1 MRQLLG
7 LNPEQLQTLTR
18 VSKKANGSQ
27 AIRLNELLQKSK
39 LSHLLDWG
47 QHYFP
52 RYFTLPPSQMH
63 LSLIRSLQ
71 WRHETRAVNEAVIA
85 PRGGAKTTWVSKVY
99 PLFCVCH
106 RLEQYILLV
115 SDSSDQAEDILE
127 SIRYE
132 LEENERLRADYP
144 EACGKGERWTRDV
157 IVTSNGVKIKAVGTR
172 KKVRGRSHRSE
183 RPSLIIV
190 DDLENDD
197 DVQSENLRGRVWNWF
212 RRALLPAGS
221 PRTNV
226 LFVGTALH
234 PDDCLQ
240 KIKIGKDVAGW
251 RISSFSALPKE
262 PLRQDLWDKWRTI
275 FTNLSLTSEQRG
287 IEARQFYEANKAE
300 MDEGAELLWPERE
313 PLYDL
318 MVLRETWG
326 ETAFQAEK
334 QGNAAAAGAT
344 EFASDLF
351 EGGIWFDVWPDLTL
365 KAMALDPS
373 KGRSEKNDY
382 SAIVWGGLGTDGNI
396 YVDAD
401 LERRDASKVVADG
414 IRHYREFLPHAFG
427 LETIMF
433 LQLFANLFEMEARR
447 LGILLPITQINP
459 HEDKVVRIRQLT
471 PYLTG
476 RRFRFRAGSRGA
488 EMLVDQLKWFPTG
501 KHDDG
506 PDALQMMIELLRSL
520 SYGVPTDDVS
530 EQIVT

>member
-7 LNPEQLQTLTR
+7 LSPEQLQTLTR
-18 VSKKANGSQ
+18 VSQKAKGSQ
-27 AIRLNELLQKSK
+27 AIRLHELLQRST

-63 LSLIRSLQ
+63 LQLIRSLQ
-71 WRHETRAVNEAVIA
+71 WRHETRAINEAVIA

-106 RLEQYILLV
+106 GLEPYILLV
-115 SDSSDQAEDILE
+115 SDSSSQAEENLE
-127 SIRYE
+127 AIRHE
-132 LEENERLRADYP
+132 LEENDRLRADYP
-144 EACGKGERWTRDV
+144 LACTKGERWTQDV
-157 IVTSNGVKIKAVGTR
+157 IITGNGIKLHAVGTR
-172 KKVRGRSHRSE
+172 KKVRGRAHRSE

-197 DVQSENLRGRVWNWF
+197 DVQSETQRDRVWRWF
-212 RRALLPAGS
+212 RRALLPAGT
-221 PRTNV
+221 PKTNV

-240 KIKIGKDVAGW
+240 KIKLGKDVVGW
-251 RISSFSALPKE
+251 RMSSFSALVRE
-262 PLRQDLWDKWRTI
+262 PDRQDLWDKWRLL
-275 FTNLSLTSEQRG
+275 FKDMSSTSEQR
-287 IEARQFYEANKAE
+287 EVAARMFYQEHREE
-300 MDEGAELLWPERE
+300 MERGAELLWPERE

-318 MVLRETWG
+318 MVLRETLG

-344 EFASDLF
+344 EFGSDLF
-351 EGGIWFDVWPDLTL
+351 SGDIWFSSWPDMTL

-373 KGRSEKNDY
+373 KGQSEKNDY

-414 IRHYREFLPHAFG
+414 IQRYREFLPHAFG
-427 LETIMF
+427 LETVMF

-459 HEDKVVRIRQLT
+459 HENKVVRIRQLT

-488 EMLVDQLKWFPTG
+488 EMLVDQLKQFPTG

-506 PDALQMMIELLRSL
+506 PDALQMMIELLRHMSTAGD
-520 SYGVPTDDVS
+520 SNYDS
-530 EQIVT
+530 EQWTP